1 VCAWKL
7 SDGGLQQEQLSP
19 LLFYLLFTF
28 LAFYFDNV
36 FAVIGPAGGANVVAK
51 LGLVTSRAS
60 FNGWRI

>member
-1 VCAWKL
+1 VYVKKL
-7 SDGGLQQEQLSP
+7 TDGGLSKNSP
-19 LLFYLLFTF
+19 HLPCLLFAL

-36 FAVIGPAGGANVVAK
+36 FAVVAPAGRANVVAK